1 MPFTG
6 RPAAVQEPSPTCA
19 GEVKGLKVAGAGRG
33 TGAFG
38 ACDVEVLVAGVV
50 VVVVVVGRG
59 EYAPGRPDA
68 FA

>member
-1 MPFTG
+1 MG
-6 RPAAVQEPSPTCA
+6 IN
-19 GEVKGLKVAGAGRG
+19 VAGAGRG

-38 ACDVEVLVAGVV
+38 ACDVEVVVAGVV
-50 VVVVVVGRG
+50 VVVVVGGHG